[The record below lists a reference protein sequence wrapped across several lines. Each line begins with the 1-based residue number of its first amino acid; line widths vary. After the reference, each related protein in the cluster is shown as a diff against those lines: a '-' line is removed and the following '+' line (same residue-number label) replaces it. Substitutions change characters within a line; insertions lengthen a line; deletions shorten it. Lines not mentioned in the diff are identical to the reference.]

1 MQASCYNRQPLEIT
15 VAGPITDSMPFQW
28 CKMKGYAT
36 AVVTQQTISK
46 HGSSISISIS
56 RSDSSSSSSNISSSN
71 SSSNFL

>member
-15 VAGPITDSMPFQW
+15 VAGPITDLMPFQW

-46 HGSSISISIS
+46 HGSSISIDS
-56 RSDSSSSSSNISSSN
+56 SDSSSSSSNISSSN

>member
-15 VAGPITDSMPFQW
+15 VAGPITDLMPFQW

-46 HGSSISISIS
+46 HGSSISISI
-56 RSDSSSSSSNISSSN
+56 DSSDSSSSNISSSN